1 MQFNIIP
8 YYTIFFTNTR
18 RPNQCPINSSN
29 YVASVCRVPFPSF
42 SLSVSS
48 FSVSSSSARSR
59 LSTQSSQLQRWSSPC
74 SLVLSYFRPSVSLT
88 LVESRPHTLPCVH
101 LYRLNWRPWTQTC
114 HIFTENI
121 YILCY
126 IWCHLC
132 YISYTSCY
140 IWHCKTTFT
149 ASRHNNSLFKPK
161 LHFHNLCL

>member
-1 MQFNIIP
+1 MQFNIIQ
-8 YYTIFFTNTR
+8 YYTILFSNTR

-29 YVASVCRVPFPSF
+29 YVASICRVPFPSF

-121 YILCY
+121 YSML
-126 IWCHLC
+126 HLMP
-132 YISYTSCY
+132 
-140 IWHCKTTFT
+140 FM
-149 ASRHNNSLFKPK
+149 
-161 LHFHNLCL
+161 LHFIYVLLHLTLQNHLHSFKA